1 MVQSQ
6 GDKGFNWIIISSPL
20 IHSIINMTNNLNL
33 VLRRRRELWMKRQMD
48 RYNMYG
54 MNTVNS
60 VWTWIFSSGQFH
72 GILSFFFLHFFFTNY
87 DRHLVL
93 TKKQDVV
100 RGWFENDGKW
110 EEKRKR
116 HNAYKCD
123 ETLRSFCWWCVRN
136 EFSPFIIHILLFF
149 FFVLCIV
156 TFLFIFILFRF
167 TNCLILISKVNAITM
182 NVFTEYE
189 RFVPFNSKNS

>member
-1 MVQSQ
+1 MSATIGGINNRKKKNRKKRNENNEMVQSQ

-72 GILSFFFLHFFFTNY
+72 GILSFFFSSFFFY
-87 DRHLVL
+87 KLWPPFSVD
-93 TKKQDVV
+93 KKT
-100 RGWFENDGKW
+100 RCRSGLIREW
-110 EEKRKR
+110 RKMR
-116 HNAYKCD
+116 RKKK
-123 ETLRSFCWWCVRN
+123 T
-136 EFSPFIIHILLFF
+136 P
-149 FFVLCIV
+149 
-156 TFLFIFILFRF
+156 
-167 TNCLILISKVNAITM
+167 
-182 NVFTEYE
+182 
-189 RFVPFNSKNS
+189 